1 MDVETGLWI
10 PCGRS
15 EDCQLDVKGL
25 TAMKRYKF
33 RVCAINEEGES
44 EPCTMRDEIVA
55 KDPFGQP
62 GPPIHLEL
70 VDWDQ
75 GWKFMSCSHCKSWV
89 NKQAGS

>member
-15 EDCQLDVKGL
+15 EECQISIKGL
-25 TAMKRYKF
+25 THMKRYKF

-44 EPCTMRDEIVA
+44 APCTMKDEIVA
-55 KDPFGQP
+55 KDPFGEP

-75 GWKFMSCSHCKSWV
+75 DSVELKWEHPRDDG
-89 NKQAGS
+89 GSEITN